1 MGTSY
6 SPKIVTDGLVL
17 CYDAANTRSYP
28 RTGTTWTDISA
39 GFSDSLVSRSTADN
53 GTLTN
58 GPTFDTTNKGSIVFD
73 GTNDRVAISLGS
85 LPTPQNSSNFTYEA
99 VVKFDSLG
107 WRTIFS
113 QDAGSGTGRIFLG
126 VHGTNSKLV
135 TFVTG
140 SVLQPA
146 FSAVTTGAIYHVAF
160 GCKQLPNML
169 APDVRIG
176 LNGVWDTVSAASVIG
191 YSGTGDINIGCE
203 PNAGG
208 GFLDGNV
215 LAVRIYNRALD
226 DDELYENY
234 RAIKGRYS

>member
-1 MGTSY
+1 MGISY

-28 RTGTTWTDISA
+28 GTGTTWTDISA

-85 LPTPQNSSNFTYEA
+85 LPAPNNSANFTYEA
-99 VVKFDSLG
+99 VVKFDSLS

-135 TFVTG
+135 TFITG
-140 SVLQPA
+140 SVKQPD
-146 FSAVTTGAIYHVAF
+146 FSAVSTGTIYHVALKISQ
-160 GCKQLPNML
+160 GSLDL
-169 APDVRIG
+169 EATISIG
-176 LNGVWDTVSAASVIG
+176 LNGVWDVVSGDAFS
-191 YSGTGDINIGCE
+191 YTGTGDINIGCE
-203 PNAGG
+203 PGAAGS
-208 GFLDGNV
+208 FLDGNI
-215 LAVRIYNRALD
+215 LAVRIYNRPLD
-226 DDELYENY
+226 DNELFQNY
-234 RAIKGRYS
+234 RTIKGRYS

>member
-1 MGTSY
+1 MGINY

-17 CYDAANTRSYP
+17 CYDAANNRSYP
-28 RTGTTWTDISA
+28 GTGTTWTDISA

-113 QDAGSGTGRIFLG
+113 QNPAAPTGKIFLA

-135 TFVTG
+135 TFI
-140 SVLQPA
+140 
-146 FSAVTTGAIYHVAF
+146 TGAVKQPSFAALSTGTIYHVAL
-160 GCKQLPNML
+160 GISGSNIY
-169 APDVRIG
+169 IG
-176 LNGVWDTVSAASVIG
+176 LNGVWDSVNTASFS

-203 PNAGG
+203 PNAAGS
-208 GFLDGNV
+208 FLDGNV
-215 LAVRIYNRALD
+215 YSVRIYNRFLQD
-226 DDELYENY
+226 SELYENY
-234 RAIKGRYS
+234 KAIKGRYS